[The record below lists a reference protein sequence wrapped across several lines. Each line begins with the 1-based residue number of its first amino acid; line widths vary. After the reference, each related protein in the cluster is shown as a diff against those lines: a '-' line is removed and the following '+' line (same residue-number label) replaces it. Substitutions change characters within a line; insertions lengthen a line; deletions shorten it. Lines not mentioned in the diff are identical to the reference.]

1 VHVGNIV
8 AGLLATLVISVFA
21 TLYPARLATRVQ
33 PVVAMQGKE

>member
-1 VHVGNIV
+1 VGNVV
-8 AGLLATLVISVFA
+8 AGLVATFLVSVLA